1 VNLALL
7 LWLGLRLD
15 GYVAAPLRKH
25 LNLEQTQ
32 GIMID
37 LKSLMGLINSVL
49 QIWCD
54 KHSCRQPA
62 VVEVQAY
69 YLVICGGSM
78 LHVHSD
84 CRCVHGPEVAEP
96 GQVDGSDVRV
106 LRINSMCCY
115 QS

>member
-1 VNLALL
+1 VNLVLL

-32 GIMID
+32 GTMID

-62 VVEVQAY
+62 EWLKCKLISDLWWQHASVSTLTAGAACTALKWLSQARRR
-69 YLVICGGSM
+69 LM
-78 LHVHSD
+78 
-84 CRCVHGPEVAEP
+84 
-96 GQVDGSDVRV
+96 
-106 LRINSMCCY
+106 
-115 QS
+115 